1 MWHPMRKISP
11 LKPFPGA
18 GDFLLYL
25 SGSLVVALVA
35 IIRLPVFTSYFSPEE
50 FGFFSLVSI
59 TYTYLSVVLYTWIS
73 SCLYRFYNEYREA
86 RNIAA
91 LYVNALLLFGISTV
105 VLLGITVFWYVLSSG
120 AGVQTLLLPALAAMV
135 SAQALAMV
143 LVVYKLKGRA
153 RQYNLLQA
161 VQALVAFLIVLP
173 ILTGSHANIRVLFT
187 AQAGVNLLL
196 LAWVAGKHRRSWL
209 QISAGMI
216 SGPLLWKLIR
226 YGAVGLASAL
236 GVYVL
241 IYSDRYI
248 ISLYH
253 DISRVGIY
261 NQVYQIGQVSV
272 YFLVTVYF
280 NAITPG
286 FNRLLTGYTKD
297 RDKALTVYVQDFLVL
312 AVPVTFYVALFARDV
327 AAFLLGEAFRQGY
340 GMIPWIV
347 AGTFFYGL
355 TLFNETKMKFESR
368 FAPVLWGMLLA
379 CVINAGLNFLLVPRY
394 GYETAAIATFVAYFV
409 LFLVYYR
416 GDRFFYLRNSS
427 LRRVIVW
434 ISTILL
440 MQGLLDFLL
449 RRWIVP
455 APGKWFALGEGIVF
469 LIIYAIAAI
478 RLKLIVPLP
487 EEE

>member
-1 MWHPMRKISP
+1 MRKRWQ
-11 LKPFPGA
+11 LKPFAGA

-59 TYTYLSVVLYTWIS
+59 TYTYLSVALYTWIS

-86 RNIAA
+86 RNTRA
-91 LYVNALLLFGISTV
+91 LYVNALFLFGISTA
-105 VLLGITVFWYVLSSG
+105 VLLGITVVWYTLSSG
-120 AGVQTLLLPALAAMV
+120 AGVRTLLLPALAAMV
-135 SAQALAMV
+135 SAQAVSMA
-143 LVVYKLKGRA
+143 LVVYKLRGFA
-153 RQYNLLQA
+153 WQYNLLQA
-161 VQALVAFLIVLP
+161 IQALTAFLIVLP
-173 ILTGSHANIRVLFT
+173 FLTGSHASIRVLFS
-187 AQAGVNLLL
+187 AQAGVNLALL
-196 LAWVAGKHRRSWL
+196 VWMGVAHRRAWRRTT
-209 QISAGMI
+209 AGMI
-216 SGPLLWKLIR
+216 SGPLLMKLIR
-226 YGAVGLASAL
+226 YGAVGLASAV

-286 FNRLLTGYTKD
+286 FNRLLTGYTAD
-297 RDKALTVYVQDFLVL
+297 RYKTLAVYVQDFLVL
-312 AVPVTFYVALFARDV
+312 AVPVAFYVALFARDV

-355 TLFNETKMKFESR
+355 TQFNETKMKFEAR

-379 CVINAGLNFLLVPRY
+379 CMINAGLNFLLVPRY
-394 GYETAAIATFVAYFV
+394 GYEMAAMATFVAYFV
-409 LFLVYYR
+409 LFLIYYR
-416 GDRFFYLRNSS
+416 GDRFFYLQDAR
-427 LRRVIVW
+427 LRRVMLW
-434 ISTILL
+434 IAAILL
-440 MQGLLDFLL
+440 LQGVFDFLL

-455 APGKWFALGEGIVF
+455 APGKWFTLGEGVVF
-469 LIIYAIAAI
+469 LLLYAIAAI
-478 RLKLIVPLP
+478 RLKLIMPLP
-487 EEE
+487 AEE

>member
-1 MWHPMRKISP
+1 MFRLLK

-35 IIRLPVFTSYFSPEE
+35 ILRLPVFTSYFSPEE

-59 TYTYLSVVLYTWIS
+59 TYTYLSVALYTWIS
-73 SCLYRFYNEYREA
+73 SCLYRFYNEYREV
-86 RNIAA
+86 RNIGA
-91 LYVNALLLFGISTV
+91 LYVNALFLFGISSAL
-105 VLLGITVFWYVLSSG
+105 LLGITVFWYVLASG
-120 AGVQTLLLPALAAMV
+120 AGVQTLLLPALATMV

-161 VQALVAFLIVLP
+161 AQALSAFLLVLP
-173 ILTGSHANIRVLFT
+173 FLTGSHANIRVLFS
-187 AQAGVNLLL
+187 AQAVVNLLL
-196 LAWVAGKHRRSWL
+196 LGWVVGTHRRSWL

-216 SGPLLWKLIR
+216 SGPLLRKLIR
-226 YGAVGLASAL
+226 YGAVGLASAV

-286 FNRLLTGYTKD
+286 FNRLLTGYTAD
-297 RDKALTVYVQDFLVL
+297 REKALSVYVQDFLVL

-327 AAFLLGEAFRQGY
+327 SAFLLGEAFRQGY

-355 TLFNETKMKFESR
+355 TLFNETKMKFEAR
-368 FAPVLWGMLLA
+368 YAPVLWGMLVA

-394 GYETAAIATFVAYFV
+394 GYEMAAMATFVAYFV
-409 LFLVYYR
+409 LFLYYYR
-416 GDRFFYLRNSS
+416 GDRFFYLRNSP
-427 LRRVIVW
+427 LRRVLAW
-434 ISTILL
+434 IAAILL
-440 MQGLLDFLL
+440 LQGLFDFLL
-449 RRWIVP
+449 RQWIFP
-455 APGKWFALGEGIVF
+455 APGKWFALGEGVVF
-469 LIIYAIAAI
+469 LLLYMIAAI